1 MATRQ
6 NPGDRDQADR
16 FGGGIGEG
24 GLQDGGRGRRRLQ
37 ASSRSRAAEGDP
49 RATQNLDRRAGP
61 FGTWAIGDTRGT
73 APTATFS
80 YLLSWKQPTTR
91 IGTSYVVP
99 RKGYLL
105 EFSKGYLE
113 LRTFS
118 KNRPPGDWIRIAGNR
133 LWRGF
138 RTMPR

>member
-1 MATRQ
+1 MIKRIGSEEELEKEAFRMA
-6 NPGDRDQADR
+6 
-16 FGGGIGEG
+16 EG
-24 GLQDGGRGRRRLQ
+24 GEEGCRLARDPELLQEILELLKTWI
-37 ASSRSRAAEGDP
+37 EGQDLGYWRYQRDSP
-49 RATQNLDRRAGP
+49 YGYV
-61 FGTWAIGDTRGT
+61 
-73 APTATFS
+73 S
-80 YLLSWKQPTTR
+80 YVLSWKQPTTR

-99 RKGYLL
+99 SKGYLL